1 MKNSQKKWVLNFVLI
16 VLLTGF
22 ALWFAL
28 KDDADKVLSI
38 IKDVSPLTLLAILA
52 WSMLYN
58 VLVGCIMTLL
68 ARQHRKDNSLM
79 SGIINGYVGSFFSG
93 IRQVPAVD
101 RSGRFM
107 YLRNKGLVLEIQRV
121 FCGWILSFINVC

>member
-68 ARQHRKDNSLM
+68 ARRAS
-79 SGIINGYVGSFFSG
+79 
-93 IRQVPAVD
+93 
-101 RSGRFM
+101 
-107 YLRNKGLVLEIQRV
+107 KGLFFDVGYHQWLCRFFFQWDNAKCQRWTDRAGL
-121 FCGWILSFINVC
+121 CI